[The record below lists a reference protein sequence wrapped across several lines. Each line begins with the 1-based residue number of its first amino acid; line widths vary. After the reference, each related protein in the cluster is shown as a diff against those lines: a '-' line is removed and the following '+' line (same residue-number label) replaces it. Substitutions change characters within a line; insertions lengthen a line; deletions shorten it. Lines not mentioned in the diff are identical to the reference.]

1 MFKLSKTQY
10 FLTTRQLNQ
19 KIMMDSKNKLIN
31 SYPKKYQSNMNNP
44 LAFLPPVT
52 KGIIIANCAIY
63 GIGLFMSN
71 RQYITEFFYN
81 QLALRHNKYHV
92 LITAHIAKA
101 NFFDFFIETLL
112 TGFIGS
118 SLEPMLTS
126 PVFLRLVMSS
136 MIIGSVL
143 MITMHKEQT
152 FFKSEA
158 IFRGMIMYFVFR
170 SPTQHF
176 YLFPLPIKI
185 QAFWLGILIVFLDF
199 ISGRWAN
206 FGGTISAFL
215 LLRGLI

>member
-1 MFKLSKTQY
+1 MFKHLKTQN
-10 FLTTRQLNQ
+10 FILKNPHLNQ
-19 KIMMDSKNKLIN
+19 RIIIDSKKKFI
-31 SYPKKYQSNMNNP
+31 SYPKRYQSNMNNP
-44 LAFLPPVT
+44 LSYLPPVT
-52 KGIIIANCAIY
+52 RGIIMANCAIY

-81 QLALRHNKYHV
+81 HLALKHHKYHV

-126 PVFLRLVMSS
+126 PVFLKLVMSS
-136 MIIGSVL
+136 AIIGSIL
-143 MITMHKEQT
+143 MITMHKEPT

-158 IFRGMIMYFVFR
+158 IFRGMIMFFVFK
-170 SPTQHF
+170 SPFQHF

-185 QAFWLGILIVFLDF
+185 QAFWLGIFIVFLDF
-199 ISGRWAN
+199 ITGRWAN

-215 LLRGLI
+215 LLKGLL

>member
-1 MFKLSKTQY
+1 MFKHFRTQN
-10 FLTTRQLNQ
+10 FVINTKQLNQ
-19 KIMMDSKNKLIN
+19 KIMMDSKNKLIT
-31 SYPKKYQSNMNNP
+31 YPKKYQSNMNNP

-52 KGIIIANCAIY
+52 KGIVIANCAIY

-81 QLALRHNKYHV
+81 HLALRHNKFHV

-112 TGFIGS
+112 TGFIGA
-118 SLEPMLTS
+118 SLEPMMTS

-136 MIIGSVL
+136 MAIGSIL
-143 MITMHKEQT
+143 MITMHKEST

-158 IFRGMIMYFVFR
+158 IFRGMIMYYVFR
-170 SPTQHF
+170 SPFQHF

-199 ISGRWAN
+199 ITGRWAN

-215 LLRGLI
+215 LMRGLL

>member
-1 MFKLSKTQY
+1 MFKHLKTHN
-10 FLTTRQLNQ
+10 FILKNTQLNQ
-19 KIMMDSKNKLIN
+19 RIIIDSKKKFI
-31 SYPKKYQSNMNNP
+31 SYPKRYQSNMNNP
-44 LAFLPPVT
+44 LSYLPPVT
-52 KGIIIANCAIY
+52 RGIIMANCAIY

-81 QLALRHNKYHV
+81 HLALKHHKYHV

-136 MIIGSVL
+136 AILGSIL
-143 MITMHKEQT
+143 MVTMHKEPT

-158 IFRGMIMYFVFR
+158 IFRGMIMFFVFK
-170 SPTQHF
+170 SPFQHF

-185 QAFWLGILIVFLDF
+185 QAFWLGIFIVFLDF
-199 ISGRWAN
+199 ITGRWAN

-215 LLRGLI
+215 LLKGLL